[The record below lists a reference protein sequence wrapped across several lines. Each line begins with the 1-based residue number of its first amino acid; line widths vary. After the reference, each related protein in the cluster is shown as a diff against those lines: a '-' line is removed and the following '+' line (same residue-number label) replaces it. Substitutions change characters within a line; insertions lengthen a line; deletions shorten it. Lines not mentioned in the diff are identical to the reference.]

1 MPPPSLQ
8 LVGAYGSPYSRKMR
22 AVLRFRRLPFRW
34 IVRGSEADVG
44 IPPVPV
50 NLIPVLVLPGN
61 EVMIDST
68 FQIRRLEALHAD
80 RAIIPPDPPLVFLDA
95 LVEDYADEWVT
106 KPMFH
111 YRWSFAPDI
120 ARASRVL
127 PLDARLALDPA
138 AHARAAEAFARR
150 QIDRLAV
157 VGSNPTTAPVIEAS
171 YRRLL
176 ALLDA
181 RLAATPF
188 LFGRRPASADFGL
201 FGQLSQ
207 LTQFDPTPAAIAVDV
222 APRAIAWVNRMEDL
236 SSLEVDEGAWADR
249 DAVATGLRA
258 LLAEVGRTYGPFL
271 VANAAALA
279 AGAAEV
285 VCEIDGTRWV
295 QKPFPYQ
302 GKCLRWLREAH
313 AALAPADRRWVD
325 GALAGSGCERLLE
338 SRP

>member
-1 MPPPSLQ
+1 MAPLT

-34 IVRGSEADVG
+34 IVRGSEDDVG

-50 NLIPVLVLPGN
+50 SLIPVLVLPGN
-61 EVMIDST
+61 EAMIDST
-68 FQIRRLEALHAD
+68 FQIRRLEALH
-80 RAIIPPDPPLVFLDA
+80 RERSIIPPEPALAFLDA
-95 LVEDYADEWVT
+95 LVEDYADEWLT

-111 YRWSFAPDI
+111 YRWSYAPDI

-127 PLDARLALDPA
+127 PLDASAA
-138 AHARAAEAFARR
+138 AHASTAEAFARR
-150 QIDRLAV
+150 QIGRLAV

-171 YRRLL
+171 YRRVLG
-176 ALLDA
+176 LLDA

-207 LTQFDPTPAAIAVDV
+207 LTQFDPTPAAIAADL
-222 APRAIAWVNRMEDL
+222 APRTIAWVNRMEDL
-236 SSLEVDEGAWADR
+236 ASLDVDESGWADR
-249 DAVATGLRA
+249 DAVATGLRP
-258 LLAEVGRTYGPFL
+258 LLAEIGRTYAPFL

-285 VCEIDGTRWV
+285 ACEIDGARWV

-313 AALAPADRRWVD
+313 AALTPRDRQWVD
-325 GALAGSGCERLLE
+325 DALAGSGCERLLE
-338 SRP
+338 ERP